1 MWFCKEKVAGNKA
14 SEERRV
20 QALGGACWSRHYSGG
35 NSEPLNGQKQSRGE
49 IVLEALG
56 RTDLVSQ
63 WGSYLA
69 GSSDQ
74 HLATCREFCSSELS
88 TLNIW
93 TGFLQPK

>member
-56 RTDLVSQ
+56 RIWFHSGAPTWQAALINILLPAENFALQ
-63 WGSYLA
+63 SYP
-69 GSSDQ
+69 
-74 HLATCREFCSSELS
+74 H
-88 TLNIW
+88 
-93 TGFLQPK
+93 